1 MWGIVIW
8 HFISYKSF
16 YEPMMT
22 QIIRFSSDDIFTQN
36 RRWAI
41 ICINDNNPAY
51 WYIPMALPAQDNGIS
66 IADALEIL
74 QSCTKASI
82 IVLW

>member
-8 HFISYKSF
+8 HLISYKSF
-16 YEPMMT
+16 YEPVMT
-22 QIIRFSSDDIFTQN
+22 QVISSSSDDLFTQN

-41 ICINDNNPAY
+41 ICINDNLSY
-51 WYIPMALPAQDNGIS
+51 WYIPMALSAQDNGIS

-74 QSCTKASI
+74 QS
-82 IVLW
+82 LY